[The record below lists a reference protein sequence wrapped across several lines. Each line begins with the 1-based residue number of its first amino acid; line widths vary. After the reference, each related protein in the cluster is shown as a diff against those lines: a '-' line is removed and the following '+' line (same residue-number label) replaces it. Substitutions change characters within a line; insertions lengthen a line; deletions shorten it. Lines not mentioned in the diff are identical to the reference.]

1 MRNVI
6 TLVCGAMVSFA
17 FVNTAQASVVAATAD
32 TSVFIDN
39 GSTSVFN
46 QNGFAGSAGDG
57 EVARDYLQFAI
68 PIVANTYVS
77 SAQLLIAYERS
88 YNNASFPLSIYT
100 TTNDWTSGSITWGD
114 QPGPGTSLATF
125 NPTINNTTI
134 PFDITD
140 YVNSNYLQSGT
151 VSVVV
156 GATNEYFTSGSDNS
170 WRYLNGTGETL
181 SYTLS
186 PLQVPEPGSIALL
199 GAGLF
204 SLGFIRR
211 HRSR

>member
-6 TLVCGAMVSFA
+6 ILVCGAMVGFA
-17 FVNTAQASVVAATAD
+17 FVNTAQASVIAATAD
-32 TSVFIDN
+32 TSVFIYN

-46 QNGFAGSAGDG
+46 QDGYAGSAGDG
-57 EVARDYLQFAI
+57 EVARDYLQFVI
-68 PIVANTYVS
+68 PIVANTYVTF
-77 SAQLLIAYERS
+77 AQLLIAYGSS
-88 YNNASFPLSIYT
+88 YNNASFPVSIYA
-100 TTNDWTSGSITWGD
+100 TTNDWTPGSITWGD

-199 GAGLF
+199 GAGLL

-211 HRSR
+211 HRIR